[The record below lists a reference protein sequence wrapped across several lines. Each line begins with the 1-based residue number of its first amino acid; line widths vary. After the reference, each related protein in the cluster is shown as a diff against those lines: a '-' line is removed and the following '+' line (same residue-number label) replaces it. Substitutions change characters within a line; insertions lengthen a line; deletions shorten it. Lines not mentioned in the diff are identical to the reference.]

1 MKKLLALVMAASMAL
16 SLAACGGNDAAS
28 TADSTATES
37 TSTEATAEEAAT
49 TAEVTGIAQVCDV
62 GTIDDVKKKAQRMK
76 EGI

>member
-37 TSTEATAEEAAT
+37 TSTEATAEEAVGEETSA
-49 TAEVTGIAQVCDV
+49 GIAK
-62 GTIDDVKKKAQRMK
+62 IAQALQ
-76 EGI
+76 

>member
-37 TSTEATAEEAAT
+37 TSTEATAEEGAEAPAA
-49 TAEVTGIAQVCDV
+49 E
-62 GTIDDVKKKAQRMK
+62 
-76 EGI
+76 